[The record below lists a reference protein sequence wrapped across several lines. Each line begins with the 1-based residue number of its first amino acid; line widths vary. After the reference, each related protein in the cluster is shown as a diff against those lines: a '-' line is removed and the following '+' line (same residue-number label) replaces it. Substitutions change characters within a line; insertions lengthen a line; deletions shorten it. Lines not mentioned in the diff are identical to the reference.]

1 MFWETGG
8 FGSIESLMPMVYDI
22 NLCSY
27 PLLGPNIWLQ
37 IKTVTVKWGGEGLDQ
52 KSLNYILVD
61 FLSSFIRKYS
71 LLKKTS
77 AHLEGMTSQK
87 KKLTMLCSL
96 ECFPD
101 DTVVK
106 NLSAMQDTQIRSL
119 GLEDALKKERATH
132 SSIPAWEIPW
142 TKETGGLQCT
152 GSQRAGH
159 N

>member
-1 MFWETGG
+1 
-8 FGSIESLMPMVYDI
+8 
-22 NLCSY
+22 
-27 PLLGPNIWLQ
+27 
-37 IKTVTVKWGGEGLDQ
+37 
-52 KSLNYILVD
+52 
-61 FLSSFIRKYS
+61 
-71 LLKKTS
+71 
-77 AHLEGMTSQK
+77 MTSQK

-119 GLEDALKKERATH
+119 GLEDALEKERATH